1 MHSMIEFISGIL
13 ISKTPAHAVVETNG
27 VGYLLNISL
36 NTFDA
41 LSGKSSIKLLTH
53 FAVREDAH
61 VLYGFITE
69 AERSM
74 FRSLISVSGIGPA
87 SAIAALSTL
96 KPSELQ
102 SAILAGDVDGLK
114 KIKGIGAKSAQRII
128 VDLRGKMESGDPIFE
143 FFNES
148 GNTIRSEALRALR
161 NLGFDPRKAQKVV
174 DDILEMSDESM
185 RIEDLIKQSLKSL

>member
-1 MHSMIEFISGIL
+1 MIEFISGTL
-13 ISKTPAHAVVETNG
+13 ISKTPAHAVLETGG
-27 VGYLLNISL
+27 VGYILNITL
-36 NTFDA
+36 NTFEA
-41 LSGKSSIKLLTH
+41 LSAKSQAKLLVH

-61 VLYGFITE
+61 TLYGFATS
-69 AERSM
+69 AERAM

-102 SAILAGDVDGLK
+102 SAIMAGDVETLK

-128 VDLRGKMESGDPIFE
+128 VDLRDKVQGGETVFE
-143 FFNES
+143 IFNES

-174 DDILEMSDESM
+174 DDILEKSDESI

>member
-1 MHSMIEFISGIL
+1 MIEFISGTL
-13 ISKTPAHAVVETNG
+13 ISKTPAHAVIETGG
-27 VGYLLNISL
+27 VGYILNITL
-36 NTFDA
+36 NTFES
-41 LSGKSSIKLLTH
+41 LSGKAPTKLLVH
-53 FAVREDAH
+53 FAIREDAH
-61 VLYGFITE
+61 TLYGFATS
-69 AERSM
+69 AERAM
-74 FRSLISVSGIGPA
+74 FRSLISVSGIGPT

-102 SAILAGDVDGLK
+102 SAIMAGDVDTLK

-128 VDLRGKMESGDPIFE
+128 VDLRDKVQGGETVFE
-143 FFNES
+143 IFNES

-174 DDILEMSDESM
+174 DDILEKSDESI